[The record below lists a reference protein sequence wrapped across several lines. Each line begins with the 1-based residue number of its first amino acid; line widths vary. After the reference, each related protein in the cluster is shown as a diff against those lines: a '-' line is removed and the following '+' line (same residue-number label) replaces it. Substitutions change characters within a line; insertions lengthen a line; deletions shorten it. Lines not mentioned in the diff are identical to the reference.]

1 MRTSSSVYVCA
12 PRLACLSFP
21 APLHSL
27 PLCLSVALSLLLCP
41 SGLTLVYWCASCVS
55 NGYKIVFAPGTL
67 SALCKVKCN
76 KHYEKSH
83 HSLHRFNPILTLC
96 LSLLLWLLFHF
107 LFYSYQKFAMK
118 AAWYCTVIFPV
129 KFHNKISMETLI
141 RIAFD
146 SQNAIDIN

>member
-1 MRTSSSVYVCA
+1 MCTCVHLGL
-12 PRLACLSFP
+12 PACLFRP
-21 APLHSL
+21 HFTLSL
-27 PLCLSVALSLLLCP
+27 SVFVSLSVSLSVALSLFLCPSVPLSLFLCP

-96 LSLLLWLLFHF
+96 LSLSLIVAALPLLVLLLSEIRNESTMILH
-107 LFYSYQKFAMK
+107 S
-118 AAWYCTVIFPV
+118 
-129 KFHNKISMETLI
+129 NIS
-141 RIAFD
+141 
-146 SQNAIDIN
+146 S